1 MLLFLGIL
9 CVILCIIIG
18 LLVLKVI
25 YLHHGIEE
33 IYQQFAARLSEDT
46 NVGIDVS
53 TSDKKLRKL
62 ASEIDKQL
70 KCLRKEH
77 IRYVRGDQELKE
89 AVTNISHDLRT
100 PLTAVC
106 GYLELL
112 GRLELSQEAR
122 EYYHIIENRITSL
135 KQLTEELFR
144 YSVVV
149 SVKAYEGRELVIL
162 NELLEECIA
171 GAYTTLKKAG
181 IEPDIVMPEQ
191 RIERQLNR
199 AALVRILENL
209 ISNAVKYSDGD
220 LKIILQENGIIS
232 FSNHASSLDE
242 VSVSRLFERYYT
254 VETGQ
259 NSTGLGLSIARVL
272 AEQMQGRITA
282 RKKGEI
288 FTVELFFLTN

>member
-1 MLLFLGIL
+1 MLLILGIL

-18 LLVLKVI
+18 LLILKIVN
-25 YLHHGIEE
+25 LHHGIEE

-53 TSDKKLRKL
+53 TSDKKLRQL

-149 SVKAYEGRELVIL
+149 SVKPYERRELVIM

-288 FTVELFFLTN
+288 FTVELSFLTN